1 MNFLLFVVQ
10 LSSGSLKL
18 VLNTYAL
25 LIPFL
30 MGTSWAC
37 LHEWQRVP
45 YNKLTILCTFIQEN
59 SKSKPNKIKPIVYLD
74 FLFTWDKHVEDHL
87 VAVLSRWVCL
97 FYFLSES
104 PEMFTEV
111 FILPSFCAH
120 QEKHGVIYT
129 FRLHRQVHD
138 KVAVLLTNITK
149 VSLSPRYHLECYGSF
164 KANRRQLESLRELTW
179 GHLKS
184 RETGSS

>member
-1 MNFLLFVVQ
+1 MNFLLFAVQ
-10 LSSGSLKL
+10 CSGGSLKL

-25 LIPFL
+25 LISFL
-30 MGTSWAC
+30 MGTSWTC

-45 YNKLTILCTFIQEN
+45 YNKSTILCTFIQEN
-59 SKSKPNKIKPIVYLD
+59 SKSKSNKIKPIVYLD

-111 FILPSFCAH
+111 FILPTFCAH
-120 QEKHGVIYT
+120 QENTELYT

-149 VSLSPRYHLECYGSF
+149 VSLSPQYHLECYGSF
-164 KANRRQLESLRELTW
+164 KANRRELTW
-179 GHLKS
+179 GYLKS